1 MDDKVG
7 ILDIKAKIN
16 DIINCDIE
24 MQVVDRQNIA
34 ERILF
39 YWSGEYKRSIK
50 SGEDYE
56 KLEKTLAIL
65 ITDCLIIFLQKN
77 IATNGLL

>member
-1 MDDKVG
+1 MSNCVDEKSDKFG
-7 ILDIKAKIN
+7 IFYCLK
-16 DIINCDIE
+16 
-24 MQVVDRQNIA
+24 
-34 ERILF
+34 RILF